1 MKGLLLIYAKTLL
14 HSINT
19 NPNCK
24 YYNLAVGYYAR
35 KTKIANNITTHMNA
49 ATIIKIISRCVCFI

>member
-1 MKGLLLIYAKTLL
+1 MKDLLLIYAKTCY
-14 HSINT
+14 SINT